1 MVQKFK
7 TIFLLLVKE
16 IHSYNIKLILSE
28 KKKSLAIVF
37 QNVMENFGKEIL
49 EELNLVQNMLK
60 GDLPMNFIYKKF

>member
-1 MVQKFK
+1 M
-7 TIFLLLVKE
+7 
-16 IHSYNIKLILSE
+16 
-28 KKKSLAIVF
+28 AIVF